1 LSRSLASSPNHD
13 VAEVNRKVPYTAG
26 HDPRRHDDAARE
38 RIVATAY
45 ELFCHHGVRAI
56 GIDRIV
62 AEAPVA
68 KMTLYKHF
76 RSKGDLVL
84 AVIERR
90 EELWT
95 HEWLQKELDRR
106 GGSPRERLLAIFD
119 LFDDWFGGDDYEG
132 CFFINTLVESHRTDG
147 IGGACIDKLANVRSF
162 VGTLTEEAGVR
173 EPEVVAAEWFILMCG
188 SIIAAFQRDLPAAKH
203 AREVASA
210 LLDREERTG

>member
-1 LSRSLASSPNHD
+1 M
-13 VAEVNRKVPYTAG
+13 PYTAG
-26 HDPRRHDDAARE
+26 SDPRRHDAAVRE
-38 RIVATAY
+38 RIIATAY
-45 ELFCHHGVRAI
+45 ELFTHHGVRAI

-68 KMTLYKHF
+68 KMSLYKHF
-76 RSKGDLVL
+76 RSKSDLIL
-84 AVIERR
+84 AVIDRR

-95 HEWLQKELDRR
+95 REWLEQEVERR

-119 LFDDWFGGDDYEG
+119 LFEDWFGSDDYEG
-132 CFFINTLVESHRTDG
+132 CFFINTLVESHRPADG
-147 IGGACIDKLANVRSF
+147 IGSASIDKLANIRSF
-162 VGTLTEEAGVR
+162 LGALAEEAGAG
-173 EPEVVAAEWFILMCG
+173 EPEALAAQWFILMCG